1 MSIATLKKKTQTKYN
16 NMSVGERQFSI
27 NGTHRSQGY
36 VGQTSLSRSLPRT
49 LMKGNVAIG
58 HGGCCGKFNKTPII
72 QSAVISLENPNVVK
86 SSVLGTSGMIST
98 KYQWIKRPQPYTS
111 VKPDN
116 NNNNNSQS
124 DYITYLI
131 DKTLNSSEYA
141 KRYALLVYPPLNQ
154 FFNTNNNNT
163 NSFNRTLT
171 DLPYGNGFYKT
182 TCLSSGSGNFH
193 LNGYG
198 PFSSSLS
205 TTTDRYNRGTGTSF
219 SIQTTVN
226 GITVYGASWT
236 DNRINSYLIDSTI
249 VKGWW
254 FDIELP
260 YQISVESFSFIP
272 GVVTNKI
279 YELVLL
285 GSNNPTAFG
294 VNPSGTNIDTT
305 PYWEFV
311 GKANI
316 LDTTNNTKRLF
327 FNTEN
332 KKSFKIYRIAVTYA
346 YGSTASVHGF
356 QFHSYDKYPGEKLL
370 EYPCK
375 IEDYTTISNCCNKK
389 LVKTTSN
396 KPGLNYNYAIPC
408 GEYMKRLINCRI
420 KEDRFYVATTNNK
433 QPFAGFN

>member
-1 MSIATLKKKTQTKYN
+1 MSLATLKKKTQTKYN

-58 HGGCCGKFNKTPII
+58 HGGCCGKFRKMPIV

-124 DYITYLI
+124 DYITYLV

-141 KRYALLVYPPLNQ
+141 KSDTLLVYPPLNQ
-154 FFNTNNNNT
+154 FVKNVANGNAYNNT
-163 NSFNRTLT
+163 LSE
-171 DLPYGNGFYKT
+171 LPYGNGNYRTIAISTGST
-182 TCLSSGSGNFH
+182 TQFIGK
-193 LNGYG
+193 G
-198 PFSSSLS
+198 PFYTSNDI
-205 TTTDRYNRGTGTSF
+205 TDRYSRGVSSF
-219 SIQTTVN
+219 QTTIIVD
-226 GITVYGASWT
+226 GITYYGANWT
-236 DNRINSYLIDSTI
+236 DNRINSYLVDGTI
-249 VKGWW
+249 IKGWW

-260 YQISVESFSFIP
+260 YNIKIESFSFIP
-272 GVVTNKI
+272 GIKANNI
-279 YELVLL
+279 YELVVL
-285 GSNNPTAFG
+285 GSNNPTAYG
-294 VNPSGTNIDTT
+294 INQNADTT

-311 GKANI
+311 GIANI
-316 LDTTNNTKRLF
+316 LDKTANTNRMYF
-327 FNTEN
+327 SSVN
-332 KKSFKIYRIAVTYA
+332 KNSFKIYRIAVTVTHA
-346 YGSTASVHGF
+346 MNNTPSVHGF
-356 QFHSYDKYPGEKLL
+356 QFHSYDKYYCAK
-370 EYPCK
+370 K
-375 IEDYTTISNCCNKK
+375 VNTTTISNCCNKK

-420 KEDRFYVATTNNK
+420 KEDMFYVATTNNK

>member
-1 MSIATLKKKTQTKYN
+1 MSLATLKKKTQTKYN

-58 HGGCCGKFNKTPII
+58 HGGCCGKFRKMPIV

-124 DYITYLI
+124 DYITYLV

-141 KRYALLVYPPLNQ
+141 KSDTLLVYPPLNQ
-154 FFNTNNNNT
+154 FFNPNNNNT
-163 NSFNRTLT
+163 NYFDRTLT

-182 TCLSSGSGNFH
+182 ASLSSGVGNFH

-198 PFSSSLS
+198 PFYSSVNEI
-205 TTTDRYNRGTGTSF
+205 DRYRRGTGTSF

-226 GITVYGASWT
+226 GITVYGAYWT
-236 DNRINSYLIDSTI
+236 DNRINSYLIDGTI
-249 VKGWW
+249 VKSWW

-260 YQISVESFSFIP
+260 YQISVDSFSFIP
-272 GVVTNKI
+272 GIKANNI
-279 YELVLL
+279 YELVVL
-285 GSNNPTAFG
+285 GSNNPTAYG
-294 VNPSGTNIDTT
+294 KDPRTDTT

-316 LDTTNNTKRLF
+316 LDKTVNTNRMYF
-327 FNTEN
+327 SSVN
-332 KKSFKIYRIAVTYA
+332 KNSFEIYRIAVTLTHVIN
-346 YGSTASVHGF
+346 GSPSVHGF
-356 QFHSYDKYPGEKLL
+356 QFHSYDKYYCAKEVNT
-370 EYPCK
+370 
-375 IEDYTTISNCCNKK
+375 TTISNCCNKK

-420 KEDRFYVATTNNK
+420 KEDMFYVATTNNK

>member
-58 HGGCCGKFNKTPII
+58 HGGCCGKFNKTPIV

-116 NNNNNSQS
+116 NQNNNSQS
-124 DYITYLI
+124 DYITYLV
-131 DKTLNSSEYA
+131 DKTINSSEYG
-141 KRYALLVYPPLNQ
+141 KSDELLVYPPLNQ
-154 FFNTNNNNT
+154 FFNVNAVAN

-171 DLPYGNGFYKT
+171 GLPYGNGFYVARSTWSGT
-182 TCLSSGSGNFH
+182 TTQFR
-193 LNGYG
+193 GYG
-198 PFSSSLS
+198 PFYTSLS
-205 TTTDRYNRGTGTSF
+205 IKDSYTRLVSGSF
-219 SIQTTVN
+219 PIVTTVN
-226 GITVYGASWT
+226 GINVYGAF
-236 DNRINSYLIDSTI
+236 RLNSGDQLHAYLIDGTL
-249 VKGWW
+249 VRGWW
-254 FDIELP
+254 FEIELP
-260 YQISVESFSFIP
+260 YQISVEQFSFIP
-272 GVVTNKI
+272 GIVANHII

-285 GSNNPTAFG
+285 GSNADI
-294 VNPSGTNIDTT
+294 S

-316 LDTTNNTKRLF
+316 LNRSQNTKRVF

-332 KKSFKIYRIAVTYA
+332 KKSFKKYRIAVTYS
-346 YGSTASVHGF
+346 YSTSSATVHGF
-356 QFHSYDKYPGEKLL
+356 QFHSYDKYP
-370 EYPCK
+370 CK
-375 IEDYTTISNCCNKK
+375 IEEYTTISSCTNNK
-389 LVKTTSN
+389 LKTCTTN

-408 GEYMKRLINCRI
+408 GEYMRRLINCRTQ
-420 KEDRFYVATTNNK
+420 DDMFYVASTNNK